1 MQAAGLVHPN
11 LERDPSS
18 DTQSAWGF
26 SRRQRYGSVFVCGAG
41 LQPWSYGRPGWG
53 PGTMTVNRPSG
64 GETFEAELI
73 AGEPGFLWV
82 TAVHTLRAVLAVGR
96 RIIAANAA
104 ERALLEE
111 HGFDLRG

>member
-1 MQAAGLVHPN
+1 
-11 LERDPSS
+11 
-18 DTQSAWGF
+18 
-26 SRRQRYGSVFVCGAG
+26 
-41 LQPWSYGRPGWG
+41 
-53 PGTMTVNRPSG
+53 MTVNRPSS

-82 TAVHTLRAVLAVGR
+82 TAVNDQRVGRYTLRAVLAVGW

-111 HGFDLRG
+111 HGFDLRA

>member
-1 MQAAGLVHPN
+1 
-11 LERDPSS
+11 
-18 DTQSAWGF
+18 
-26 SRRQRYGSVFVCGAG
+26 
-41 LQPWSYGRPGWG
+41 
-53 PGTMTVNRPSG
+53 MTVNRPSR

-73 AGEPGFLWV
+73 AGERGSLWV
-82 TAVHTLRAVLAVGR
+82 TAVHDRRVGRYTLRAVLAVGW